1 MTTDQTKQP
10 FEHCASNGKRQKLAQ
25 RFTAYLDTRQTDK
38 HAFVANLNGSW
49 GTGKTYFVE
58 EWQKLLKE
66 QGYIAIKIDAWESDY
81 LNDPLSIL
89 VAEILEQVKEQD
101 ESENFTDTEK
111 KIARTVVGLT
121 KAVAPTIIKGLIARW
136 MLGED
141 ATDTLSQEI
150 LNKGIDSY
158 TDVTS
163 TKLDEN
169 LGQFGIDM
177 LAQHKRH
184 KNFSKQF
191 KTEIKRLL
199 ETANDSKKGQ
209 EPKGKTYIFIDE
221 LDRCR
226 PTYAIEML
234 ETVKHL
240 FDIPNVIFVLSTD
253 TEQLEHSIKAV
264 YGQDFNSREYLSR
277 FFNQRMVLPE
287 PDLLDFIK
295 AEKAFE
301 GLDLSELKSFPQ
313 ISHADQLQDA
323 FCIFCELNKHNLS
336 LRTIKH
342 LVAITEG
349 LLIDSEILKH
359 QFCIYLLLAAV
370 FGEVL
375 YYGTKAKEGN
385 RLIEGTAACQYSY
398 KANTFSNKEYASDN
412 LLPATK
418 NQKVS
423 EFINK
428 TINNFIQFKE
438 NKKNIEGINHWPI
451 FKQPLKERNSLI
463 NKVFIDTAS
472 CYEECT
478 NIENRCNAG
487 VKPISTPIEMIKL
500 VRRTSTSFEEG

>member
-101 ESENFTDTEK
+101 ESEDFTNTEK

-323 FCIFCELNKHNLS
+323 FCIFCEFNKHNLS

-342 LVAITEG
+342 LIAITEG

-370 FGEVL
+370 FGDAL
-375 YYGTKAKEGN
+375 YSDSQVN
-385 RLIEGTAACQYSY
+385 DVAAVTCSYSSIHGSQYSR
-398 KANTFSNKEYASDN
+398 D
-412 LLPATK
+412 LLPKAVSS
-418 NQKVS
+418 QKMSHFLERTIHHFHTYSSRS
-423 EFINK
+423 EI
-428 TINNFIQFKE
+428 E
-438 NKKNIEGINHWPI
+438 NLNMWPI

-463 NKVFIDTAS
+463 NKVFIDTTS
-472 CYEECT
+472 CYEECK

-487 VKPISTPIEMIKL
+487 VKPISTSIEMINL